1 MERLRNRSGGLTL
14 VELVVTL
21 AVAVILALIA
31 APLFTSITAN
41 NAMSSATNLLSGH
54 MQLAR
59 SEAVKRGNAVT
70 ICPSGD
76 GVSCAGTNQWAVGW
90 LVFEDL
96 GVSGQVDDGDTPI
109 AVSPSLDGDV
119 TIGSSHVFIRY
130 LPDGTIDLP

>member
-1 MERLRNRSGGLTL
+1 MDLIRNRSRGLTL

-21 AVAVILALIA
+21 AVAIILALIA
-31 APLFTSITAN
+31 APMFTTITAN
-41 NAMSSATNLLSGH
+41 NTLSSATNLLSGH

-59 SEAVKRGNAVT
+59 SEAVKRGTAVT

-76 GVSCAGTNQWAVGW
+76 GTTCAGTTQWALGW
-90 LVFEDL
+90 IVFEDL
-96 GVSGQVDDGDTPI
+96 ATKGEVDVGDTLV

-119 TIGSSHVFIRY
+119 TIGSSHNYIRY